1 MRAKSDMV
9 PHFYLIHFLCFGGVT
24 SLEANFTQPTDF
36 SLSREELFGRQT
48 YPVVVVVSTRQGIK
62 AIDGNNKVWSVAP
75 PLLFHPH
82 SSILT
87 YHQNHHHN
95 ILARLINPL
104 FLCLLSLYHQ
114 HLPLLVYTII
124 VGAAL

>member
-1 MRAKSDMV
+1 MRAKSDMA
-9 PHFYLIHFLCFGGVT
+9 PHFYLIHSLYFGGVT

-62 AIDGNNKVWSVAP
+62 DMDGNNKVWSVAP

-82 SSILT
+82 SSILP
-87 YHQNHHHN
+87 YHQNHHNN
-95 ILARLINPL
+95 ILARLIIHC
-104 FLCLLSLYHQ
+104 FFAFS
-114 HLPLLVYTII
+114 VYTTNTSHC
-124 VGAAL
+124 